1 MSLFKKKIL
10 GIGVTMN
17 SKKEILEF
25 IQKYLSKKLVIVTPN
40 PEQVILARDNPEFKK
55 ILNRADIALPDGVG
69 LAMAIGVKRIAGVEF
84 MEDLVGA
91 AAKEGYTMALIGGR
105 GGVAVEALECLR
117 VRFPG
122 LKGWASEPEEK
133 SIEDIAKKLVATK
146 TRMAFIGL
154 GAPKQEYFIEAI
166 SNQLSAISK
175 VESRKLKAEGL
186 VLMSVGG
193 SFDIIAGR
201 TPRAPSFVR
210 AIGLEWLWRLVRQP
224 RRWKRQL
231 ALVRFLLLVLSEK
244 LHV

>member
-10 GIGVTMN
+10 GIGVTTN

-69 LAMAIGVKRIAGVEF
+69 LAMAIGVERIAGVEF

-91 AAKEGYTMALIGGR
+91 AAKEAYTTALIGGR
-105 GGVAVEALECLR
+105 AGVAVEALECLR

-122 LKGWASEPEEK
+122 LKGWALEPEEK

-154 GAPKQEYFIEAI
+154 GAPKQEYFIESLAYH
-166 SNQLSAISK
+166 LSLITYHC
-175 VESRKLKAEGL
+175 

-210 AIGLEWLWRLVRQP
+210 AIGLEWLWRLARQP
-224 RRWKRQL
+224 WRWKRQL
-231 ALVRFLLLVLSEK
+231 ALIRFILLVLSEK